1 MPQLVYEPP
10 PDHPLIHQ
18 AIWNKLLDVGMRKI
32 KLQVGSSSRHG
43 VSPCWTAGLSPW
55 IELFIYLPFGL
66 SLQIQPC
73 LLLEGYLASGM
84 WRGKKRAGMG
94 AAQHK
99 PPHSRWM
106 WSLTNDMSCRRSAW
120 TQQPHHPQLC
130 PVTGCNE
137 CGHGKLSREESG
149 YRPAPGCTAY
159 PSQSAH
165 AHLHASLLGHEA
177 VIWGAVQE

>member
-66 SLQIQPC
+66 SLQIQPSWR
-73 LLLEGYLASGM
+73 LLAAGGVFGFWNVE
-84 WRGKKRAGMG
+84 GKKEG
-94 AAQHK
+94 
-99 PPHSRWM
+99 W
-106 WSLTNDMSCRRSAW
+106 
-120 TQQPHHPQLC
+120 
-130 PVTGCNE
+130 
-137 CGHGKLSREESG
+137 HG
-149 YRPAPGCTAY
+149 GCTA
-159 PSQSAH
+159 QTTT
-165 AHLHASLLGHEA
+165 
-177 VIWGAVQE
+177 